1 MDLPK
6 VRHGDTATHD
16 PNPGSLG
23 SGSDALVIERLQCF
37 ASSFALSYSSSRCM
51 TEYLVID
58 SGGWRARIVFVQKIQ
73 RCPTEVVLEWR
84 WVCQEEQRLAV

>member
-1 MDLPK
+1 
-6 VRHGDTATHD
+6 
-16 PNPGSLG
+16 
-23 SGSDALVIERLQCF
+23 
-37 ASSFALSYSSSRCM
+37 M
-51 TEYLVID
+51 TEYLAID